1 MAEGM
6 PWLSAVLLAAAVLLA
21 IPAATPD
28 LRAPRSSR
36 LTGESPRRSGLRPGA
51 TVAAPALGLR
61 LAVTAGSATAV
72 LLLVPGTTGLAG
84 ALAAG
89 GVAWWRSG
97 RLETAAVRRTR
108 ALVEAELPHVVDLV
122 LSAVRSGAA
131 PERALERVS
140 TVAHPVVREELRV
153 PLSRLRLGAE
163 VTRVWADLAQH
174 PQLGRLG
181 AALRR
186 SADSG
191 APVVDALERL
201 VEDLRDQRRAEVQD
215 RVRQVEVRAAVPL
228 GICLLPSF
236 VLLGVVPLVAGS
248 ATGLLGLTGG

>member
-1 MAEGM
+1 MA
-6 PWLSAVLLAAAVLLA
+6 WLSAVLMGAAALLA
-21 IPAATPD
+21 IPAAAPD
-28 LRAPRSSR
+28 LGAPAPWAPPGRPRRGSR
-36 LTGESPRRSGLRPGA
+36 LRGEATAPGA
-51 TVAAPALGLR
+51 GLR
-61 LAVTAGSATAV
+61 LAVAVGSAAAV
-72 LLLVPGTTGLAG
+72 LLLVPGTPG
-84 ALAAG
+84 AIGGVVAG

-97 RLETAAVRRTR
+97 RLETAAVRRNR
-108 ALVEAELPHVVDLV
+108 ALLATELPHVVDLV
-122 LSAVRSGAA
+122 LSAVAAGAA

-140 TVAHPVVREELRV
+140 AVAHPAVRDELRV

-181 AALRR
+181 AALHR
-186 SADSG
+186 SAASG
-191 APVVDALERL
+191 APVVDTLTRL
-201 VEDLRDQRRAEVQD
+201 VEDLRDQQRAEVHD

-248 ATGLLGLTGG
+248 AVGLLGLAGG